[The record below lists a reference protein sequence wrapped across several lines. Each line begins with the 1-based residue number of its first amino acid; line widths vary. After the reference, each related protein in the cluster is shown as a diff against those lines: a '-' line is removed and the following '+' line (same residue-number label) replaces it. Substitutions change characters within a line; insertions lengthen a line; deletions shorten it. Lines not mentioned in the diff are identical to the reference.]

1 MTGKPAPVAQTAQV
15 APVAQAAPAAQ
26 TAQVTQSAGQTKT
39 SEPQSAALRSPHS
52 QSPHS
57 QSPRARAHAHVHV
70 HVRVPYVVRRLAAF
84 IVAALVQSAVIF
96 AFLRMLPGDA
106 AMVLGGTTATP
117 EQTARLRAQ
126 MGLDRPYPV
135 QYLSWLSDV
144 LHGNLGVSQL
154 SGKAVGA
161 QVGVRMEVT
170 LPLAVLGLAVA
181 LAIGIPL
188 GVLAVTAR
196 SAKLRRALQVC
207 AIVAGSIPALWG
219 GLLLVLIFGK
229 GVGLLGVLPSQGFPG
244 GGWRTP
250 GRALASLALPAL
262 SIGIITGAQLLRY
275 VRSALVDVCDTD
287 YIAQAMVA
295 GMTRAQAVRRVG
307 LRLAAP
313 QIVSVAGLAFASMM
327 TGVVVVENLFAL
339 PGFATLLMNDL
350 KGRDFLAV
358 QSELLLLSLLFL
370 VMGLV
375 VDMLHHALVP
385 RLKDAAGF
393 GADVDG
399 GAAAVASAAVVSSA
413 ATSEGDVA

>member
-1 MTGKPAPVAQTAQV
+1 MTGQPAQPAQPAQMARRADVA
-15 APVAQAAPAAQ
+15 
-26 TAQVTQSAGQTKT
+26 
-39 SEPQSAALRSPHS
+39 EPQSAGPRSARA
-52 QSPHS
+52 QSP
-57 QSPRARAHAHVHV
+57 QAQTRRARAHTRA

-117 EQTARLRAQ
+117 EQTARLRSQ

-196 SAKLRRALQVC
+196 SAKLRRALQIC

-229 GVGLLGVLPSQGFPG
+229 GVGLLGVLPSQGFPS
-244 GGWRTP
+244 GGWRTSD
-250 GRALASLALPAL
+250 RALASLALPAL

-375 VDMLHHALVP
+375 VDMLHHALDP

-393 GADVDG
+393 GTDADG

-413 ATSEGDVA
+413 AAGEGDVA

>member
-1 MTGKPAPVAQTAQV
+1 MTGKPAQSAQVAQSAQTAQV
-15 APVAQAAPAAQ
+15 A
-26 TAQVTQSAGQTKT
+26 QSAGQTKT

-57 QSPRARAHAHVHV
+57 QSPRARAHAHAHV
-70 HVRVPYVVRRLAAF
+70 HVPYVVRRLVAF
-84 IVAALVQSAVIF
+84 VVAALVQSAVIF

-161 QVGVRMEVT
+161 QVGIRMEVT

-196 SAKLRRALQVC
+196 SAKLRRALQIC

-244 GGWRTP
+244 GGWREP
-250 GRALASLALPAL
+250 GRALASLVLPAL
-262 SIGIITGAQLLRY
+262 SIGIITGAEFLRY
-275 VRSALVDVCDTD
+275 VRSALVDVSESD

-358 QSELLLLSLLFL
+358 QSELLLLSALFL

-375 VDMLHHALVP
+375 VDLLHHALDP
-385 RLKDAAGF
+385 RLK
-393 GADVDG
+393 
-399 GAAAVASAAVVSSA
+399 AAAKGERA
-413 ATSEGDVA
+413 